1 MCIDIAWFE
10 IQLRG
15 AEKAEKAQ
23 KKNTQ
28 QTSQATNI
36 ETETA
41 GERASHLRRSN
52 VFSPLS
58 SAQHQLSTFTTVP
71 SIHSD
76 DEISVNQSLQSPDQ
90 EYNPGEVPEDRQ
102 VYIHTM
108 IFHNLAIMTKGPV
121 MMLWLQI
128 QGWPSVEHQA
138 RIQTL
143 GFHPSLDVSSQME
156 GGGFEHFSLKRDV
169 HGQERGGFSP

>member
-108 IFHNLAIMTKGPV
+108 RPHLPQPRHNDKRTCYDAMAADPRLAFCGA
-121 MMLWLQI
+121 
-128 QGWPSVEHQA
+128 PSSDSNF
-138 RIQTL
+138 
-143 GFHPSLDVSSQME
+143 GVSSVLRRVLTN
-156 GGGFEHFSLKRDV
+156 GR
-169 HGQERGGFSP
+169 RRI